1 MPEVGVE
8 PTRPEGHGILSA
20 ARLPFRHS
28 GARDNHRSRHRPQ
41 RDQTATAIIAAVDDA
56 GRMEVIREL
65 CSFEGRGPG
74 TDAERRAANALAGRL
89 RGMGRR
95 ADIEPFFAH
104 PQYAV
109 VHLIHA
115 VLGIAGSLLATL
127 QPAAGFALVLLAAA
141 STYLDLNTR
150 LYLVR
155 ALLFRRVSQNVVSP
169 GARPDAPA
177 RLILMAHYDA
187 ARTGYVFSKGARRA
201 RRLPE
206 RLRLAIGP
214 FRLFFWLGLAPL
226 LPILGLRMA
235 GLDPTWLNVVQ
246 AIPTIVLIVSAF
258 LLIDIALSEI
268 VPGAYDNASGVAAV
282 LSAAEDL
289 TGDPPANLDVWVVLA
304 GSEESLCEGS
314 RAFMRSRRKQ
324 LDRAT
329 TYVVNVDSV
338 SDGRVA
344 YEISQ
349 GAVISIPHDRHLIE
363 LAEVLAGA
371 GVGDGARPI
380 RHAVIDDALP
390 PRIQRF
396 RSITLRTTD
405 AQGNP
410 APWYH
415 THDDVPER
423 VDAGALGRATDFVLG
438 LSRLIDR
445 EAARQVAVPERV

>member
-1 MPEVGVE
+1 MDE
-8 PTRPEGHGILSA
+8 
-20 ARLPFRHS
+20 
-28 GARDNHRSRHRPQ
+28 
-41 RDQTATAIIAAVDDA
+41 A

-89 RGMGRR
+89 RSLGRR
-95 ADIEPFFAH
+95 VDIEPFFSH
-104 PQYAV
+104 PQYAI

-115 VLGIAGSLLATL
+115 LLGIAGSLLATV
-127 QPAAGFALVLLAAA
+127 QPAVGFAIVLFAAT

-155 ALLFRRVSQNVVSP
+155 SLLFRRVSQNVVSP
-169 GARPDAPA
+169 GVRPEAPA

-187 ARTGYVFSKGARRA
+187 PRTGYIFSKASRRI

-206 RLRLAIGP
+206 RTRLALGP
-214 FRLFFWLGLAPL
+214 FRVFFWLGLAPL
-226 LPILGLRMA
+226 LPIIGARMA
-235 GLDPTWLNVVQ
+235 GVDATWLNAVQ
-246 AIPTIVLIVSAF
+246 AIPTIVLIVAAF

-289 TGDPPANLDVWVVLA
+289 TADPPPNLDVWIVLT
-304 GSEESLCEGS
+304 GSEESFCEGS
-314 RAFMRSRRKQ
+314 RAFVRSRRKD

-329 TYVVNVDSV
+329 TYFVNVDSV
-338 SDGRVA
+338 SYGQVA
-344 YEISQ
+344 YEVSQ
-349 GAVISIPHDRHLIE
+349 GAVISIPHDRQLVE
-363 LAEVLAGA
+363 LAEALGAAGA
-371 GVGDGARPI
+371 ADGGAMPI
-380 RHAVIDDALP
+380 RHPVLDDALP
-390 PRIQRF
+390 PRIRKL

-405 AQGNP
+405 ADGNL

-415 THDDVPER
+415 THEDVPER
-423 VDAGALGRATDFVLG
+423 VDDAALDRATEFVVA

-445 EAARQVAVPERV
+445 EAGRTAGPAIHSGAPATAEPV